1 MITIKDFTE
10 GNEELFGDLLNQAP
24 WLITGR
30 IKEILNALLQS
41 TPEEYKIQNNIA
53 IHFSSIIEEGAV
65 IKGPAWIS
73 EGCFIGSGSYLRE
86 GVFLAKNVSIGP
98 GCEIKS
104 SILFAGT
111 RLAHFNYI
119 GDSIIGCDV
128 NFEAGAV
135 IANHYNE
142 RKNKNISVI
151 CNSKSINTEVQKF
164 GAMIGD
170 YCSIGANAV
179 LSPGTLLGKNFIV
192 KRLELIEQNPV
203 K

>member
-1 MITIKDFTE
+1 MVTIKDFTV
-10 GNEELFGDLLNQAP
+10 GNEALFGDLLKQAP
-24 WLITGR
+24 WLIIGQ
-30 IKEILNALLQS
+30 IKKTVSALLKN
-41 TPEEYKIQNNIA
+41 TYDEYKIQNNIA
-53 IHFSSIIEEGAV
+53 VHDSAIIEEGAV

-73 EGCFIGSGSYLRE
+73 EGCFIGSGAYLRE

-164 GAMIGD
+164 GAMVGD
-170 YCSIGANAV
+170 HCRIGANAV
-179 LSPGTLLGKNFIV
+179 LSPGTMLGKNAIV